1 MNQQTRTFLQALWR
15 GGKYAHLWTPDG
27 PEETDE
33 NGNTYQARV
42 SLWFGV
48 DNIPNIPSVWKDVEL
63 YFSVNSSAQKRGER
77 QKMHTDDVAA
87 LGCLFAE
94 FDAKDYAGGL
104 DEALARIQ
112 DLQVFIPSVIVASG
126 GGYHCYWLLDKPYIV
141 HTTTDRDRAQAVQRA
156 WVYEVGGDA
165 SVHDLARVL
174 RVPGTFNHKYNPARP
189 VEFVTFDLDRR
200 YSFDGLER
208 VVWETM
214 EQLKATEPVSAPNR
228 AALGLDDHQLIQKAM
243 SAATNGA
250 QFSGLWRGDRS
261 FFPVRNGKPDQSG
274 ADQSLINLLAF
285 WTGKDDARMDR
296 LFRQSGLMRPK
307 WDERRTNGT
316 YGSETIDEAIQ
327 KVRNVYDPSK
337 ANDTNEAVKAAQ
349 AAVGMSTAHT
359 NGTGPKTTTSPPL
372 QSVFLDESADHEGN
386 ARCVHQLYGD
396 IFRFCGAV
404 GWLWHNGRF
413 WEAENAESILD
424 RCIVDV
430 LIKRR
435 MAAVAAQKEN
445 VVRKTEASANNV
457 AGTKTLFRSMVVD
470 SIGNFD
476 ANPETLNCNNGL
488 VDLRTGQLCPHEPGQ
503 LYTYC
508 VPVDYDP
515 HADYVPW
522 VEWLA
527 TVLASSNMIDYV
539 QMALGY
545 SLTGYT
551 REECLFYAYGKTRS
565 GKGTFA
571 ETMLTLLP
579 KPLGVQADF
588 STFTAK
594 REGDTQNFDL
604 APLKPARFIVASESN
619 KYDTLNEAK
628 IKTVTGGDW
637 IRCAYKHRDHFEYRP
652 QFKIWLMSN
661 YPVSGDV
668 DDDAFWGRVR
678 VIEFPNSFFG
688 REDKT
693 LKQRMKSPENLSGVL
708 AWAVRGAVE
717 WFDLARGLPMPD
729 EVSKATNE
737 HRSNLDHVQQWLD
750 ECCNADPRGT
760 GWTSNSALQAS
771 YSEWCQ
777 RNGISAKQNRQFGRA
792 LSNKGFDVGERQR
805 LANGKLMR
813 GVKGIVV
820 L

>member
-1 MNQQTRTFLQALWR
+1 MMNQQTRSFLQALWQ

-33 NGNTYQARV
+33 DGNTYQARV

-48 DNIPNIPSVWKDVEL
+48 DNIPDIPSVWRDVEL

-77 QKMHTDDVAA
+77 QKMHTDDVTTVN
-87 LGCLFAE
+87 CLFAE
-94 FDAKDYAGGL
+94 FDAKDFAGGL
-104 DEALARIQ
+104 VGALTHISQ
-112 DLQVFIPSVIVASG
+112 LQFQASVIVSSG
-126 GGYHCYWLLDKPYIV
+126 GGYHCYWLLDAPFVV
-141 HTTTDRDRAQAVQRA
+141 HTTTDRERVQSVQRA
-156 WVYEVGGDA
+156 WVYDVAGDA

-174 RVPGTFNHKYNPARP
+174 RVPGTLNHKYSPARS
-189 VEFVTFDLDRR
+189 VEFVSLNLDRR

-208 VVWETM
+208 VVWERI
-214 EQLKATEPVSAPNR
+214 EELKATESVSAPR
-228 AALGLDDHQLIQKAM
+228 GASLGLDDHQLIQKAM
-243 SAATNGA
+243 SAVTNGA
-250 QFSGLWRGDRS
+250 QFTRLWNGQHDGDHS
-261 FFPVRNGKPDQSG
+261 A
-274 ADQSLINLLAF
+274 ADQALVNLLAF
-285 WTGKDDARMDR
+285 WTGKDVARMDR
-296 LFRQSGLMRPK
+296 LFRQSGLYREK
-307 WDERRTNGT
+307 WERDDYRNSTLQSAVRG
-316 YGSETIDEAIQ
+316 
-327 KVRNVYDPSK
+327 VRNVYDPSK
-337 ANDTNEAVKAAQ
+337 ANDTSDAVRAAQ

-359 NGTGPKTTTSPPL
+359 NGTGPKTTASPPL

-386 ARCVHQLYGD
+386 ARCVYQLYGD

-470 SIGNFD
+470 SISNFD
-476 ANPETLNCNNGL
+476 ANPETLNCNNG
-488 VDLRTGQLCPHEPGQ
+488 VIDLRTGQLCPHEPGQ

-527 TVLASSNMIDYV
+527 TVLASSDMIDYV

-693 LKQRMKSPENLSGVL
+693 LKQKMKSPENLSGVL

-717 WFDLARGLPMPD
+717 WFGLARGLPVPD
-729 EVSKATNE
+729 EVSNATNE

-750 ECCNADPRGT
+750 ECCNADPKGT

-792 LSNKGFDVGERQR
+792 LSNKGFDVGERQY
-805 LANGKLMR
+805 LSNGKLTR
-813 GVKGIVV
+813 GVKGIVI